1 MAAGKEDGARP
12 RRSAGSVG
20 AHPAPRRTAAARRPR
35 EETPARPGRRLSAPR
50 AMRNAA
56 EQLAELLGRV
66 PESVS
71 ALKPTEDGWQADVE
85 VLELERIPETTS
97 VLGTYRVTLDET
109 GELLSY
115 ERIRRYTR
123 GQIDRRT

>member
-1 MAAGKEDGARP
+1 M
-12 RRSAGSVG
+12 G
-20 AHPAPRRTAAARRPR
+20 AHPAPRRTAAARRPQD
-35 EETPARPGRRLSAPR
+35 EPPAHPGRRLSAPR

>member
-1 MAAGKEDGARP
+1 MAEAKDDGARL
-12 RRSAGSVG
+12 RRSG
-20 AHPAPRRTAAARRPR
+20 AARPAPRRTGASRPA
-35 EETPARPGRRLSAPR
+35 EDEPPPRPPRRLSAGR

-71 ALKPTEDGWQADVE
+71 ALKPTDEGWQADVE
-85 VLELERIPETTS
+85 VEELERVPETTS
-97 VLGTYRVTLDET
+97 VMASYRVTLDKK
-109 GELLSY
+109 GELQSY

-123 GQIDRRT
+123 GQIDRRM